1 MDPSNKTNPG
11 LEVPLKGQ
19 EQRPP
24 VPGGSTEMLPQ
35 APEKPSPQESAS
47 LQSSAA
53 ALALPATP
61 LTQAQPPVA
70 PVTDNAVA
78 TTTTD
83 NLTADDEGDLIE
95 KTWVEKAKKIVE
107 STRDDPYRQSEELTL
122 FKADYMKKRYGKTI
136 KINQ

>member
-1 MDPSNKTNPG
+1 
-11 LEVPLKGQ
+11 
-19 EQRPP
+19 
-24 VPGGSTEMLPQ
+24 MLPQ